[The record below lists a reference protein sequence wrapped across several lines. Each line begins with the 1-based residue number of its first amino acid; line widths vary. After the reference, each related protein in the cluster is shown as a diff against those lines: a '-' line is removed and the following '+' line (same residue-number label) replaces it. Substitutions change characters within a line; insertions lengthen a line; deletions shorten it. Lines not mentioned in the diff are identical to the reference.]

1 MPDDSHFCIFLCCFK
16 ENVYLCTQKHSTNDG
31 IQSKRSKLSR
41 RITWRLILIIV
52 FFNVFIIG
60 AVGETEQ
67 SDDIT
72 MLAIRFK

>member
-1 MPDDSHFCIFLCCFK
+1 M
-16 ENVYLCTQKHSTNDG
+16 E
-31 IQSKRSKLSR
+31 SKVRESKLSR